1 MTANEDEKVEEILQK
16 SKTIAVVGCSRE
28 QEKDAHRIPKY
39 LKERGYKIIPV
50 NPFADEI
57 LGEKSYKTL
66 SEIKEPVDVVEIFRP
81 SEKCLEVVNEAVNLK
96 PKPKAVWMQL
106 GIKNEEAVK
115 LAEENGIKVIMDKCM
130 MIAHRRLIKSAN
142 NDA

>member
-1 MTANEDEKVEEILQK
+1 MLHSSDEEIKKILEE

-57 LGEKSYKTL
+57 LGEKSYKAL
-66 SEIKEPVDVVEIFRP
+66 SEIKEKIDVIEIFRP
-81 SEKCLEVVNEAVNLK
+81 SEDCLKIVEEVIKLKLK
-96 PKPKAVWMQL
+96 PNTIWMQL
-106 GIKNEEAVK
+106 GIKNEEAAK
-115 LAEENGIKVIMDKCM
+115 LAEENGIRAVMNRCM
-130 MIAHRRLIKSAN
+130 MIEHRRLIKSAH
-142 NDA
+142 ND